1 MAYLILFTVI
11 HSLFPPFCMLSFEIK
26 VVVLFDLFKA
36 QSLCSQ
42 LNKID
47 FESIEIGELGVPCE
61 LG

>member
-1 MAYLILFTVI
+1 
-11 HSLFPPFCMLSFEIK
+11 MLSFEIK
-26 VVVLFDLFKA
+26 VVVLFDLFKV
-36 QSLCSQ
+36 QSLSSQ